1 MCTKLRKH
9 FHGKILSDGTVMQLQ
24 EFIKKLNNRHPTI
37 KFDFKFFKTSIK
49 FLDTTV
55 YKNKEQNMLLTAVSC
70 KPADRRYFLHYT
82 PAHFISLIKSI
93 PYSQALHLKKNLCR
107 NFRAFKK
114 SACIKWIIYKS
125 RFQRKISRFRILTI
139 IRYWERRITNTPKSK
154 EKIKKNSFCY
164 NI

>member
-1 MCTKLRKH
+1 
-9 FHGKILSDGTVMQLQ
+9 MQLQ

-55 YKNKEQNMLLTAVSC
+55 YKNKE
-70 KPADRRYFLHYT
+70 ADRRYFLHYT

-125 RFQRKISRFRILTI
+125 RFQRKISRYRISTI